1 MKAYTTCAPPSP
13 IQPTATCSA
22 DQAAIINNFLELD
35 VSVSGCGQA
44 HTNDLF
50 TIHGGPTQCGE
61 KTTAKPTT
69 RARPT
74 GAVYSASAVSSSFVA
89 TQSTPRATT
98 HGNSSCLLKGKILPI
113 VIGLLL
119 SIVVY

>member
-1 MKAYTTCAPPSP
+1 MKAYKTCAPPSP

-22 DQAAIINNFLELD
+22 DQAAIINNFIELD

-50 TIHGGPTQCGE
+50 TIHGGPTRCEE
-61 KTTAKPTT
+61 KTTASPTT

-74 GAVYSASAVSSSFVA
+74 GAVYSASVVSSSFVA
-89 TQSTPRATT
+89 TTRKLT
-98 HGNSSCLLKGKILPI
+98 HGNSSCLLKGKILLI